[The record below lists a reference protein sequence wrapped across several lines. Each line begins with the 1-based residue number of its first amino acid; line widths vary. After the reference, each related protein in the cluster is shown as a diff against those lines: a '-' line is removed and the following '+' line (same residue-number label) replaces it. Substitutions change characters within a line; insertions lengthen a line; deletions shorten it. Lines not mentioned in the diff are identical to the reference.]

1 MHDSAMNDTHLVREL
16 QRRMALARLSQKR
29 LALMAGLNETA
40 VRDIVTGRSQHPR
53 HDTLQKLANALE
65 CTVVDLIDERSGP
78 SAPTGDEAAAFLII
92 SRFDPEADKGTAS
105 MSSPGGKPSEMAF
118 QASWLARI
126 TTTPVNQLAMITMDG
141 DAMEPTIHA
150 GDSLLVDLTQWSPGS
165 DGIYVMRHNGGI
177 VVKRLS
183 VDPLRQGVVIA
194 SDNPA
199 YPDVEPVTLPK
210 LDLVGRV
217 IWVGQRV

>member
-1 MHDSAMNDTHLVREL
+1 MHDSVMNDTHLVREL
-16 QRRMALARLSQKR
+16 QRRMTLARLSQKR

-53 HDTLQKLANALE
+53 HDTLQKLANALD
-65 CTVVDLIDERSGP
+65 CTVNDLIDERSGP
-78 SAPTGDEAAAFLII
+78 SARTGDDAEAFLII

-105 MSSPGGKPSEMAF
+105 MTSPGGAASEMAF

-141 DAMEPTIHA
+141 DGMSPTIHA

-165 DGIYVMRHNGGI
+165 DGIYVIRNNGGI
-177 VVKRLS
+177 LVKRLS
-183 VDPLRQGVVIA
+183 VDPLRQSVAIA
-194 SDNPA
+194 SDNSA
-199 YPDVEPVTLPK
+199 YPDLEPATLLN

-217 IWVGQRV
+217 IWIGQRV